1 MSSCNPEKTWK
12 LRSFLGTVH
21 WLDSAVELDGLK
33 RLDFAQLK
41 LLVKSRPQELA
52 THAPLHGK
60 TLVLT

>member
-1 MSSCNPEKTWK
+1 M
-12 LRSFLGTVH
+12 
-21 WLDSAVELDGLK
+21 DSAVELDGLK
-33 RLDFAQLK
+33 RLDFGQLK